1 MKRAAK
7 LQSNRFVLKQ
17 KGDDDIYTLEIHPK
31 GYTKAQITQAFDR
44 GEAYLRKHLVAK
56 NKSLNEVERNLEM
69 PVKIPGENIAVT
81 MAE

>member
-1 MKRAAK
+1 MMI
-7 LQSNRFVLKQ
+7 
-17 KGDDDIYTLEIHPK
+17 IYTLEIHPK

-69 PVKIPGENIAVT
+69 TSKDTWGKYCGT